1 LVISEINTTSQ
12 FFFCVFCASES
23 SFGVKY
29 FLYYYHTYLYLE
41 MSTSKKPPQRC
52 PAWLKWWDE
61 FEKEED
67 AEPQAQ
73 WAAFVAFAT
82 ERQEAA
88 EAEAQENAE
97 NEAPAK
103 KKRKVLT
110 EPEKMRRSLT
120 RTVTKWSTMEPDD
133 VEAAKV
139 LCQPTVVA
147 LQRLME

>member
-1 LVISEINTTSQ
+1 
-12 FFFCVFCASES
+12 
-23 SFGVKY
+23 
-29 FLYYYHTYLYLE
+29 
-41 MSTSKKPPQRC
+41 MSANKKPPQRC

-73 WAAFVAFAT
+73 WTAFVAFAQ

-88 EAEAQENAE
+88 DAEAQEDGDA
-97 NEAPAK
+97 EAPAK
-103 KKRKVLT
+103 KKRKTLT
-110 EPEKMRRSLT
+110 EPEKMRRSLN
-120 RTVTKWSTMEPDD
+120 RTVTKWSSMEPND
-133 VEAAKV
+133 VQAAKV